1 MEFRQLTYFLAA
13 AHTQNFRKAA
23 ELCLV
28 TQPALSRQ
36 IAALEKELGMALFKR
51 IKQHV
56 ALTDAGQAFVAYAK
70 QALEVLQ
77 RGEQEMARWQEGLSG
92 TMLIG
97 CNPSLASAF
106 LPRLIAIFRKQYPD
120 IHLKV
125 QINHSDE
132 VIAQIE
138 RGEVELGC
146 IYDPVVRS

>member
-1 MEFRQLTYFLAA
+1 MLISLRVDKKKTSLHIATGAQMEFRQLTYFLAA

-77 RGEQEMARWQEGLSG
+77 RGEQEMARW
-92 TMLIG
+92 
-97 CNPSLASAF
+97 
-106 LPRLIAIFRKQYPD
+106 
-120 IHLKV
+120 
-125 QINHSDE
+125 
-132 VIAQIE
+132 
-138 RGEVELGC
+138 
-146 IYDPVVRS
+146 